1 MCRNVYEVHGFR
13 CHIPVGKPIW
23 PTGASDIFLKTSID
37 LTHAMLL
44 RIGQRQEF
52 SNDLRL
58 GFLLHRRS
66 RFDMDDLDRAGRL
79 GRFRRFP
86 LWGAGMKI
94 VTRQV
99 RGRWQFGR
107 VQQDGL
113 TYWYA
118 GMHTTER
125 NALRS
130 AERRVS
136 GYRMPHAEP

>member
-1 MCRNVYEVHGFR
+1 MFRNVYEVHGFR
-13 CHIPVGKPIW
+13 CHIRCGRPLDGLRSSPNL
-23 PTGASDIFLKTSID
+23 DIFRID
-37 LTHAMLL
+37 NRSVTLL

-79 GRFRRFP
+79 GRYRRFP

-107 VQQDGL
+107 VQQDGS

>member
-1 MCRNVYEVHGFR
+1 MFRNVYEVHGFR
-13 CHIPVGKPIW
+13 CHIPLGKPIW

-37 LTHAMLL
+37 PTHAMLL

-58 GFLLHRRS
+58 GFL
-66 RFDMDDLDRAGRL
+66 L

-107 VQQDGL
+107 VQQDGS

-136 GYRMPHAEP
+136 GYRIPRAEP